1 MSLEKGGGMSGI
13 VISESQALLG
23 LLLLC
28 GLGFISF
35 YIAKKRDSRE

>member
-1 MSLEKGGGMSGI
+1 MSGI
-13 VISESQALLG
+13 VVSESQALLG

-35 YIAKKRDSRE
+35 YLAKKCDSRKEVKGEVK